1 MQDVRF
7 FAHAHGQALL
17 VYVRRLVNGDVHL
30 AEDIVQETLVRAWQH
45 PAAFLPGSGS
55 ARGWLF
61 SVAHNL
67 AVDAQRRRTRRG
79 EVAVDVVPDAPI
91 GDRVNAVLLRH
102 EVHEALA
109 RLSADHR
116 AVMVELHLNG
126 YTMAEV
132 ARRLQVPIGTVKS
145 RAYYAQRQ
153 LSAILRQRGVDR
165 TVLCA

>member
-1 MQDVRF
+1 MQDDRYSAYVHRP
-7 FAHAHGQALL
+7 ALL
-17 VYVRRLVNGDVHL
+17 IYVRRLVNGDAHL

-45 PAAFLPGSGS
+45 PDVFGPGFGS

-67 AVDAQRRRTRRG
+67 AVDAHRRRHRRG
-79 EVAVDVVPDAPI
+79 EIAVGMVPDAPT
-91 GDRVNAVLLRH
+91 GDGVNAVLLRH

-116 AVMVELHLNG
+116 AVVVELHLHG
-126 YTMAEV
+126 YTMAE
-132 ARRLQVPIGTVKS
+132 AAKRLRVPIGTVKS
-145 RAYYAQRQ
+145 RAHAAQRQ

-165 TVLCA
+165 TALCA